1 MTDDLESAKVQL
13 VMELRRNGI
22 GDMRVLEALER
33 IPREKFVPAP
43 FRDKAYDNVT
53 LPIGHH
59 QTVSQPLVV
68 ARMTQALEVGD
79 RMKVLEVGTGSGYQT
94 AILAKLARRVFT
106 VERHRALL
114 REAEKRLT
122 DLRITNVVT
131 LGADGSRGWPEQ
143 APFDRIMVTAAA
155 HDVPPVLVNQLAVGG
170 IMVVPVGYHETE
182 EHADHDQRLVKVVR
196 TEAGFDTEDLG
207 PVRFVPLVAGLAVN

>member
-1 MTDDLESAKVQL
+1 VIDDLEAAKVQL

-33 IPREKFVPAP
+33 VPRERFVPAP

-68 ARMTQALEVGD
+68 ARMTQALDVGD

-114 REAEKRLT
+114 REAEKRLA

-170 IMVVPVGYHETE
+170 VMVVPVGYHESE
-182 EHADHDQRLVKVVR
+182 EHADHDQRLIKVVR
-196 TEAGFDTEDLG
+196 TQTGFDTEDLG